1 MQELGKWLQKAKFEP
16 GKMERT
22 ENFADGGMRA
32 EAKPLPDALGFE
44 VLQLTSSI
52 IKLTKDKE
60 RKKYN
65 FLRIHGPNTTRIRK
79 VEIVPIQAWGFDPML
94 DGEELKAK
102 TITRIT
108 KEVDIKVAEG
118 SISDLLIIAN

>member
-1 MQELGKWLQKAKFEP
+1 
-16 GKMERT
+16 
-22 ENFADGGMRA
+22 
-32 EAKPLPDALGFE
+32 
-44 VLQLTSSI
+44 
-52 IKLTKDKE
+52 
-60 RKKYN
+60 
-65 FLRIHGPNTTRIRK
+65 
-79 VEIVPIQAWGFDPML
+79 ML